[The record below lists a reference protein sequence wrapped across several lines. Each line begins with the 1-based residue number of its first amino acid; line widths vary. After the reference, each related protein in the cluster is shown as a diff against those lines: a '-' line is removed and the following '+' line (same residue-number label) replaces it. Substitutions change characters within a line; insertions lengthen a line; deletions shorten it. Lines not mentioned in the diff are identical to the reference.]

1 MESENYKPLKTN
13 EQQFLCVS
21 NWIDA
26 MYLVFIDVIMGV
38 MKNEEPESI
47 IEKIRTNAKLPC
59 KTCKPELHDICDL
72 CPPLN
77 FQVLEKFNGGRR
89 IEAGGA
95 YYPRQL

>member
-1 MESENYKPLKTN
+1 MNNKTYKPLETN

-21 NWIDA
+21 HWIDA
-26 MYLVFIDVIMGV
+26 MYPVFIDVITGV
-38 MKNEEPESI
+38 MKDDEPETI
-47 IEKIRTNAKLPC
+47 IEKIKTDAKLPC
-59 KTCKPELHDICDL
+59 RTCKPELHDVCDL

-77 FQVLEKFNGGRR
+77 FQVLEKYNGGQQ